1 VINPEGHGRL
11 SVTADLVSQY
21 MAISDDEPLGAP
33 LPLSKEDVAVL
44 QPDWDAI
51 ARELGARLDFVPA
64 DWGADGVTR
73 QIGIAQPRSEL
84 PIPVI
89 LHLPAGTFGDPT
101 RLLRHLGQLDNAIV
115 LLPSNARLSP
125 DVQELQSR
133 NQLIIIPL
141 AEHFDKTEAGKK
153 SHPIS
158 TAMQSNSPKSPK
170 RHLPALHPKP
180 DWRWDM
186 VDIEVA
192 TAGRLILSCAG
203 QRKEFTFPK
212 SSREIHSLGYGIMMH
227 VAVKQEWQNPP
238 SHHSDHEKV
247 RKQFS
252 RLENLLMD
260 LVPLPERPF
269 RRVQGAFVPVFGI
282 ALSEGL
288 AHPYLDQE
296 SQFDGDV

>member
-1 VINPEGHGRL
+1 MTARLWRVLDRLGSTGNARFDWRLALADDWDNARAYLQRTPGSAGSVINPEGPGRL
-11 SVTADLVSQY
+11 SVVADLASQH

-51 ARELGARLDFVPA
+51 ARELGARLEFVPA

-133 NQLIIIPL
+133 NQLRIIPL
-141 AEHFDKTEAGKK
+141 AEHFDKGK
-153 SHPIS
+153 
-158 TAMQSNSPKSPK
+158 
-170 RHLPALHPKP
+170 
-180 DWRWDM
+180 
-186 VDIEVA
+186 
-192 TAGRLILSCAG
+192 
-203 QRKEFTFPK
+203 
-212 SSREIHSLGYGIMMH
+212 
-227 VAVKQEWQNPP
+227 
-238 SHHSDHEKV
+238 
-247 RKQFS
+247 
-252 RLENLLMD
+252 
-260 LVPLPERPF
+260 
-269 RRVQGAFVPVFGI
+269 I
-282 ALSEGL
+282 AL
-288 AHPYLDQE
+288 QK
-296 SQFDGDV
+296 